1 MHSRLTPKA
10 ILDLVRAQL
19 SDLLYVPVPLGAS
32 MMPWLAEL
40 RSRIRAEA
48 IDKWGR
54 NDAVDGALEML
65 FEIVTIELRS
75 HGKFRLTGE
84 PVEDQL

>member
-1 MHSRLTPKA
+1 MNKFVIRFTSCDSNREERST
-10 ILDLVRAQL
+10 
-19 SDLLYVPVPLGAS
+19 
-32 MMPWLAEL
+32 MPWLAEL